1 MTDPIN
7 PINPEDV
14 AYWFFR
20 LNGCLTT
27 TNFIPHKPDG
37 SGAYT
42 DGDVI
47 AVRFPHRAELDESA
61 QGALEDHDLFQKRAQ
76 ENRIQFFL
84 VEVKFGDTLP
94 KLNATWLKGQTV
106 LKEFLKSFGLFPSN
120 QIDEVTSQLF
130 DEWRYLDD
138 QFDARIIIVSKHRIS
153 PTQHMP
159 LPPNQQI
166 TWQEDVLPF
175 IYKRFNS
182 YWQLKRHHPQWDQVG
197 HSLYSL
203 ATTESKSKNDFVE
216 AMMERMNAYSRGKKS

>member
-7 PINPEDV
+7 PINSEDV

-47 AVRFPHRAELDESA
+47 AVRFPYRVELDESTL
-61 QGALEDHDLFQKRAQ
+61 GALEDHNLFQQRAR

-84 VEVKFGDTLP
+84 VEVKFGDTRP
-94 KLNATWLKGQTV
+94 RLNEPWWKGPTV
-106 LKEFLKSFGLFPSN
+106 LEKFLKSFGLFPSN
-120 QIDEVTSQLF
+120 QIDEVTSQLLIK
-130 DEWRYLDD
+130 WRYVNNL
-138 QFDARIIIVSKHRIS
+138 FDVRIIIVSKYRIS

-159 LPPNQQI
+159 LPLEQQI
-166 TWQEDVLPF
+166 TWQKDVLPF
-175 IYKRFNS
+175 IWTRFRKYSQQKS
-182 YWQLKRHHPQWDQVG
+182 YHPQWNQVG
-197 HSLYSL
+197 KSLYSL
-203 ATTESKSKNDFVE
+203 ATKKSENDFVE
-216 AMMERMNAYSRGKKS
+216 AMMERMSAYSLGKKS